1 MLELHFFLQGF
12 LIMYLPFND
21 DIRDVAI
28 DFPIVEANDEQVLVA
43 RKVMKKLKMKHYD
56 PEAFENPG
64 LQSHYKLIEALALQ
78 VEDEEDGK
86 VDSTL
91 PPFEIQRQRLGNL
104 SQNFKDATSPSNE
117 VLEMVNAAKIA
128 KAAASATT
136 KRPSSSAT
144 GSAPKRPKVS
154 TAPLTSQEMEFM
166 VKNKTVHKLLVDQ
179 LKNFLISIGN
189 STGGKR
195 KDDLVQE
202 VYDYFEMAF

>member
-1 MLELHFFLQGF
+1 
-12 LIMYLPFND
+12 
-21 DIRDVAI
+21 
-28 DFPIVEANDEQVLVA
+28 
-43 RKVMKKLKMKHYD
+43 
-56 PEAFENPG
+56 
-64 LQSHYKLIEALALQ
+64 
-78 VEDEEDGK
+78 
-86 VDSTL
+86 
-91 PPFEIQRQRLGNL
+91 
-104 SQNFKDATSPSNE
+104 
-117 VLEMVNAAKIA
+117 MVNAAKIA

-154 TAPLTSQEMEFM
+154 AAPLTSQEMEFM

-189 STGGKR
+189 RTGGKR

>member
-1 MLELHFFLQGF
+1 MLELHSFLQGF

-56 PEAFENPG
+56 PEAFENPS

-117 VLEMVNAAKIA
+117 VIEMVNAAKMA
-128 KAAASATT
+128 KATASAAS
-136 KRPSSSAT
+136 KRPTSSTA

-154 TAPLTSQEMEFM
+154 AAPLTSQEMEFM

>member
-1 MLELHFFLQGF
+1 
-12 LIMYLPFND
+12 MYLPFND

-28 DFPIVEANDEQVLVA
+28 DFPIVEASDEQVLVA

-86 VDSTL
+86 IDSTL
-91 PPFEIQRQRLGNL
+91 PPFDIQGQRLGNL
-104 SQNFKDATSPSNE
+104 SQAFKDATSPSNE
-117 VLEMVNAAKIA
+117 VFQMVNAAKMA
-128 KAAASATT
+128 KAATSTAT
-136 KRPSSSAT
+136 KRPNSSAA
-144 GSAPKRPKVS
+144 GASQKRPKVS
-154 TAPLTSQEMEFM
+154 AAPLTSAEMEFM
-166 VKNKTVHKLLVDQ
+166 VKNKSVHKLVVDQ

-195 KDDLVQE
+195 KDDLVAE
-202 VYDYFEMAF
+202 VYDYFEMVF